1 MNPEAPKKLPT
12 PDWSKPMGIAGL
24 VHAMSAAMLANSWGE
39 AAMLA
44 RKVELLILDEGEES

>member
-12 PDWSKPMGIAGL
+12 PDWSKPMGVAGL
-24 VHAMSAAMLANSWGE
+24 VHAMSAAMLANSWVE

-44 RKVELLILDEGEES
+44 RKVELLILDEGTP